1 MSESSSR
8 LEDKIINILV
18 VEDSKT
24 QNTWLRQILEENGYD
39 VSATYNGKEALAVIA
54 ENEPALIISDILMPV
69 MDGYEFCKIVKMD
82 RNLKD
87 IPVILLTLLDNS
99 KDIIKGLECGADYFM
114 TKPCDEKI
122 LLDRVQHIL
131 KRFQDREPEESLAAV
146 EVFHDGQK
154 YNISLGSQQI
164 IDNLLFAYEI
174 AIQRNRDLK
183 KAQKDLRAFNE
194 HLEEKVKEKMA
205 AFVAE
210 SVERQ
215 RVDDELQFNLEKL
228 QRTFQETVHALASAS
243 EKRDPYTAGHQQR
256 VAELA
261 CGIAKNMGLHVDQI
275 EGIRV
280 ASLLHD
286 IGKVSIPAEIL
297 NRPGTLADIEFSII
311 KNHPQHGFD
320 ILKTIEFPWPIAQI
334 VLQHHERPDGSGYP
348 LGLLGDRILLDAR
361 VVAVADVVD
370 AMISHRPYRPAC
382 DLDVVLA
389 ELIDNRGVL
398 YDPEVVD
405 ACLKLFANKNSRC
418 A

>member
-1 MSESSSR
+1 ME
-8 LEDKIINILV
+8 EKKINILV
-18 VEDSKT
+18 VEDSET
-24 QNTWLRQILEENGYD
+24 QNVWLRQILEKNGYQ

-87 IPVILLTLLDNS
+87 IPVILLTLLDNP

-114 TKPCDEKI
+114 TKPCDEKN
-122 LLDRVQHIL
+122 LLARVQHIL
-131 KRFQDREPEESLAAV
+131 KSFRDREPEESLAAV
-146 EVFHDGQK
+146 EVFHGGQK

-174 AIQRNRDLK
+174 AIQRNRDLR
-183 KAQKDLRAFNE
+183 KAQEDLRAFTE
-194 HLEEKVKEKMA
+194 HLEEKVKEEMA

-210 SVERQ
+210 STERK
-215 RVDDELQFNLEKL
+215 RVDEELQFNLEKL

-243 EKRDPYTAGHQQR
+243 EKRDPHTAGHQQR

-261 CGIAKNMGLHVDQI
+261 CGIAKNMGLHADQI

-280 ASLLHD
+280 AGLLHD

-334 VLQHHERPDGSGYP
+334 VIQHHERLDGSGYP

-361 VVAVADVVD
+361 IVAVADVVD

-389 ELIDNRGVL
+389 ELNDNRGVL
-398 YDPEVVD
+398 YDLEVVD
-405 ACLKLFANKNSRC
+405 ACLKLFENKNSRC